1 MRGSFGLHRL
11 ALPLVLAITPAAVG
25 PSVASAAECPNE
37 AVRLES
43 SVNTITTQPYD
54 LGLPECRAYEQ
65 VTPQSK
71 TGVQTSA
78 TEGPGGGTTDIA
90 AVAPS
95 GDDVV
100 GITPAIWGQPP
111 GYTPIPSDPGTPAEY
126 DLSRTATAWTV
137 TPLNPSAANFV
148 VADPRFTG
156 HAEPGSGIWAAKTA
170 AQSENAGDLYVRRGD
185 GTLTSIGPIA
195 PEAAT
200 AGEPGTS
207 NFGESLAESQVMGAS
222 SDLSHVLFAIRGT
235 ETSYDWPGDE
245 TEISLGGERSSLYE
259 YIGTGHTGAGTDIPT
274 LVGVD
279 NNGAQISQCGTLLG
293 DREFGTGAIGTS
305 QNAASAGG
313 ATVFF
318 TAQAGECVEGAK
330 GPSAAQLY
338 VRIGEPGHGTEVGD
352 ATTVNVAGSSGCATS
367 DSCNVT
373 SASTYQGAASNGSK
387 VFFTT
392 GQALT
397 SADKDSTTDL
407 YACVLP
413 GDAGSTPTPASKVNP
428 CPTLIDLSAGGVGDA
443 TPGEGAD
450 VQKVVAVSEDGSH
463 VYFTAQGVL
472 TTTANNQGHAAVP
485 GDENLYVVN
494 TQTRETAFVA
504 TLPEAPSEVQ
514 TTPNGLY
521 LAFTSGGDLTT
532 DDTSTA
538 AQVFRYDAQ
547 TAQLT
552 RVSVGQDGF
561 DSNGNAATEP
571 ATLAFHSTISDDG
584 AYVAFQSNTALTP
597 QVQGGTQ
604 NVYLWHEGTL
614 SLISDGHT
622 QEKVAREQ
630 GLVGIDATGQNI
642 FFVTP
647 APLVAQDKDELS
659 DLYDARIGGGF
670 PAPVAEPSCAGEECQ
685 GPLSKPLP
693 LLSPGSTGAPSDG
706 NLVAPAFKAIEEA
719 TEGSVK
725 ITKHSSKSL
734 SVSTPGAGKL
744 TLSKSGLA
752 TVKKS
757 AAKAG
762 SYTLAITLT
771 SRERTLLAEHKSV
784 TVAVKVEFVPTSGKS
799 STATITVTIKKIKP
813 KKAKGKKAKSKGTV
827 KKKKG

>member
-1 MRGSFGLHRL
+1 MRGSFDLHRAIPSL
-11 ALPLVLAITPAAVG
+11 IVTIAALAVG
-25 PSVASAAECPNE
+25 PSAALATECANEKVRDESMLNSAT
-37 AVRLES
+37 S
-43 SVNTITTQPYD
+43 HPYD

-65 VTPQSK
+65 VTPPSK
-71 TGVQTSA
+71 GGVQTSA
-78 TEGPGGGTTDIA
+78 TAGPGGGTTDIA
-90 AVAPS
+90 AVAVA
-95 GDDVV
+95 DQAVLVV
-100 GITPAIWGQPP
+100 TPAIWGQPP
-111 GYTPIPSDPGTPAEY
+111 GYTPLTADPGTPAEY
-126 DLSRTATAWTV
+126 DMSRTDTGWSATA
-137 TPLNPSAANFV
+137 LNPSAANFV
-148 VADPRFTG
+148 VADSRFAG
-156 HAEPGSGIWAAKTA
+156 DAEPGSGIWAAKSA
-170 AQSENAGDLYVRRGD
+170 AQSQNAGDLYVRNAAGVF
-185 GTLTSIGPIA
+185 LSIGPIA
-195 PEAAT
+195 PESVT
-200 AGEPGTS
+200 AGVPGT
-207 NFGESLAESQVMGAS
+207 NGLGESLEESQVMGAS
-222 SDLSHVLFAIRGT
+222 ADLTHVLFAIRGT

-245 TEISLGGERSSLYE
+245 TELSLGGERSSLYE
-259 YIGTGHTGAGTDIPT
+259 YVGAGHTGTGSDVPT

-293 DREFGTGAIGTS
+293 AHEFGIGETGTAHNAVSADGT
-305 QNAASAGG
+305 A
-313 ATVFF
+313 VFF
-318 TAQAGECVEGAK
+318 TAEAGECVEGAR
-330 GPSAAQLY
+330 GPVAAQLY
-338 VRIGEPGHGTEVGD
+338 ARIGEPGHGTEVGH
-352 ATTVNVAGSSGCATS
+352 ATTVNVAGSSECATS
-367 DSCNVT
+367 DACNVT
-373 SASTYQGAASNGSK
+373 IAPTYQGAANDGSE
-387 VFFTT
+387 VFFTSS
-392 GQALT
+392 QALT
-397 SADKDSTTDL
+397 STDKDSTADL
-407 YACVLP
+407 YECAVP
-413 GDAGSTPTPASKVNP
+413 GDAGSTPTPTSKINP
-428 CPTLIDLSAGGVGDA
+428 CPSLIDLSAGGAGDA

-450 VQKVVAVSEDGSH
+450 VQKVVAISEDGSH

-472 TTTANNQGHAAVP
+472 TTTANNQGHAAES

-494 TQTRETAFVA
+494 TETGKTAFVA
-504 TLPEAPSEVQ
+504 TLPEAPSETQ
-514 TTPNGLY
+514 TTPDGLY
-521 LAFTSGGDLTT
+521 LAFTSVGDLTT
-532 DDTSTA
+532 DDASGA

-547 TAQLT
+547 TAQLV
-552 RVSVGQDGF
+552 RVSVGQAGF
-561 DSNGNAATEP
+561 DSNGNTATEP
-571 ATLAFHSTISDDG
+571 ATLAFLSTISDDG

-604 NVYLWHEGTL
+604 NVYLWHEGTI

-630 GLVGIDATGQNI
+630 GLVGIDATGQNL

-693 LLSPGSTGAPSDG
+693 LLSPGSTGAPSNG

-762 SYTLAITLT
+762 AYTLAVTLT
-771 SRERTLLAEHKSV
+771 SRERKLLAKHKSV
-784 TVAVKVEFVPTSGKS
+784 TLAVKVEFVPSSGKS
-799 STATITVTIKKIKP
+799 STATVDVTIKKTKP
-813 KKAKGKKAKSKGTV
+813 KKAKSKGTV